1 MRICAW
7 IFRKRFFTKNA
18 FSPEGE
24 FLPKNYVVLFYVNS
38 INNSM
43 RVCAYAHG
51 YPPIPFFFFSILLCE
66 VLLCRTVVFAD
77 FLPADSSE
85 ALFIL
90 QCCLLFCFF
99 CRGKEAFPLSSALL
113 CYCPADVC
121 GPVFGKSVFD

>member
-7 IFRKRFFTKNA
+7 FFRKRFFTKNA

-51 YPPIPFFFFSILLCE
+51 YPPIPFFFFSILFMRSTA
-66 VLLCRTVVFAD
+66 VPHGGIRGF
-77 FLPADSSE
+77 PRGR
-85 ALFIL
+85 
-90 QCCLLFCFF
+90 FF
-99 CRGKEAFPLSSALL
+99 
-113 CYCPADVC
+113 
-121 GPVFGKSVFD
+121 